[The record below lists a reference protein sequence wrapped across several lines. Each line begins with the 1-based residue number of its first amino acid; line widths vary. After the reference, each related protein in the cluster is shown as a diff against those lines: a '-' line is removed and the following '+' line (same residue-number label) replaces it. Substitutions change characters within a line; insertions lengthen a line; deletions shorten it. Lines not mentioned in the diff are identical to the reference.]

1 MVDENDGT
9 AAESR
14 PPTLADLVALCRA
27 LNQENAQYVIIGEM
41 AIIHA
46 GYVRATDHI
55 DLLIDASKD
64 NVSRVRRA
72 LMKLPDQAVRDM
84 QDDDIDRYT
93 VVKIAD
99 EFVIDLMKKAC
110 GIDYHA
116 AKDKVEKVSIEG
128 VSIPF
133 ARPELLWE
141 LKQTK
146 REKDEMD
153 RIFLRELLKR

>member
-14 PPTLADLVALCRA
+14 PPTLTDLVALCRA
-27 LNQENAQYVIIGEM
+27 LNEENAQFIIIGGM

-46 GYVRATDHI
+46 GFVRATEDI
-55 DLLIDASKD
+55 DILIDASKD
-64 NVSRVRRA
+64 NVNRVQRA

-84 QDDDIDRYT
+84 QEDDIDRYT

-110 GIDYHA
+110 GIDFQA
-116 AKDKVEKVSIEG
+116 AKDKIEKVSIEG

-133 ARPELLWE
+133 AKPELLWE

-153 RIFLRELLKR
+153 RMFLRELLKK

>member
-27 LNQENAQYVIIGEM
+27 LNEENARYVIIGGM

-46 GYVRATDHI
+46 GFVCATED
-55 DLLIDASKD
+55 
-64 NVSRVRRA
+64 
-72 LMKLPDQAVRDM
+72 
-84 QDDDIDRYT
+84 
-93 VVKIAD
+93 
-99 EFVIDLMKKAC
+99 IDLMKKAC
-110 GIDYHA
+110 GIDFQA
-116 AKDKVEKVSIEG
+116 AKDKIEKVSIEG

-133 ARPELLWE
+133 ASPELLWE

-153 RIFLRELLKR
+153 RMFLRELLKK